1 MKSFIKICGITNFED
16 AEIAVQYGVNAIG
29 FNLFNK
35 SKRLIPLDKIV
46 NICNDLSDDIEVFLL
61 FVNQEKEFVAD
72 CLKKLPTAI
81 PQFHGDETKEYC
93 ESFGR
98 DYVKAIRVNK
108 DTDLEKINHDYKS
121 AKMLIFDSY
130 DEVSYGGT
138 GKSFDLSLL
147 NGLIEIPF
155 LVAGGI
161 DETNFHNALLIK
173 NCSGVDICSGVED
186 GPGIKNHLKVKNIV
200 EKVRSFHV

>member
-1 MKSFIKICGITNFED
+1 MTSHIL
-16 AEIAVQYGVNAIG
+16 
-29 FNLFNK
+29 NL
-35 SKRLIPLDKIV
+35 
-46 NICNDLSDDIEVFLL
+46 DIFLL
-61 FVNQEKEFVAD
+61 FVNQERELVSE
-72 CLKKLPTAI
+72 CLRSLPMAI
-81 PQFHGDETKEYC
+81 PQFHGEEKKEYC
-93 ESFGR
+93 ESFNTE
-98 DYVKAIRVNK
+98 YVKAIRVNTN
-108 DTDLEKINHDYKS
+108 TDLEKINHDYKS

-161 DETNFHNALLIK
+161 DETNFHYALLIK
-173 NCSGVDICSGVED
+173 NCSGIDICSGVED

>member
-1 MKSFIKICGITNFED
+1 M
-16 AEIAVQYGVNAIG
+16 
-29 FNLFNK
+29 
-35 SKRLIPLDKIV
+35 
-46 NICNDLSDDIEVFLL
+46 L
-61 FVNQEKEFVAD
+61 FVNQEREFVAD

-173 NCSGVDICSGVED
+173 NCSGIDICSGVED

>member
-1 MKSFIKICGITNFED
+1 MSHFIKVCGITNTTDLSFISKTNID
-16 AEIAVQYGVNAIG
+16 AVG
-29 FNLFNK
+29 FNLYKK
-35 SKRLIPLDKIV
+35 SKRHIEILDAKA
-46 NICNDLSDDIEVFLL
+46 LSEYLPNSFQVFLI
-61 FVNQEKEFVAD
+61 FVNQPAQFVSK
-72 CLKKLPTAI
+72 CLKQIPNAI
-81 PQFHGDETKEYC
+81 PQFHGEENREYC

-173 NCSGVDICSGVED
+173 NCSGLDICSGVED